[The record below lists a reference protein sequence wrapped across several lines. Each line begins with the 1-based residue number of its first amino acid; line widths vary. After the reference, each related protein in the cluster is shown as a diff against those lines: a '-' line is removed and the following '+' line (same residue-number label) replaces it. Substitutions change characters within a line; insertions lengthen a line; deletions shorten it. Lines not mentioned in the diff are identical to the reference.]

1 MDRAES
7 MKTLAL
13 RFRDLNIPDGE
24 TIRRHRA
31 RIATHGSVWWGW
43 IMRQRESFPG
53 HFLAEWDQTLER
65 SGGATVLLFNS
76 GEERLY
82 SAKMTDVAA
91 YPEGNRI
98 QTPEVQKTPGY
109 MAEAEC
115 PAWFQLSEISPLP
128 IEEIEL
134 AIVSFPTLAPPANV
148 DQQLLGRPL
157 ESIADLRLSTATL
170 WHVEVRTEGLDS
182 GDL

>member
-1 MDRAES
+1 

-31 RIATHGSVWWGW
+31 KIDAHGSVWWGW

-53 HFLAEWDQTLER
+53 HFLAEWDQQLER
-65 SGGATVLLFNS
+65 SSGAQVVLFNS

-82 SAKMTDVAA
+82 SAIMTDVAA
-91 YPEGNRI
+91 YPEGVRI

-115 PAWFQLSEISPLP
+115 PAWFQLAEISPAPLEDVQ
-128 IEEIEL
+128 ITIL
-134 AIVSFPTLAPPANV
+134 SFPTLI
-148 DQQLLGRPL
+148 DQASIDHDLLGKTL
-157 ESIADLRLSTATL
+157 ASVGELRLSTATL
-170 WHVEVRTEGLDS
+170 WEVDVEPSSPERTA
-182 GDL
+182 